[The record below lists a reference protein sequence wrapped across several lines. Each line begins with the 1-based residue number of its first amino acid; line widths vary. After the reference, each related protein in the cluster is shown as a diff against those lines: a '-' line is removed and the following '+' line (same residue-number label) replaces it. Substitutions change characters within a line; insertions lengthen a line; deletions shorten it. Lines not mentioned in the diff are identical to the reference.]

1 MDGCRIEHTRSGP
14 PARICRI
21 ALACL
26 CLFLTAIFAA
36 PVRAQFEA
44 PQPTVRGIEIRGNQ
58 RVDASTILYYIKTRV
73 GEPLS
78 RVLVGRDI
86 EQIYSLGQFSDI
98 RVDTQPLADGVKVI
112 YIVEEI
118 PSIGDVKFRGNSN
131 LKTEDLRDLIA
142 LKRGA
147 TFRDHLIQ
155 DSITKLT
162 EHYKEKAY
170 FLAKIDIKHKL
181 SPNGLVDVIIQI
193 QEGEKVKIE
202 EIRFHGN
209 KAFDGDELEDHME
222 TKSETWLSWFDES
235 GIYKKD
241 VLRID
246 VLRLESFYHDN
257 GFLKVHIEDPTI
269 EINREDK
276 EIYVDIRI
284 EEGDQYRLGSVTVQ
298 GDETYTREE
307 LLKVVES
314 KKGEIYNATKMREDA
329 LRVSEL
335 YSEKGHAYADALP
348 QTTLDDENK
357 TVDVEVTVNPGRKV
371 YVGKVDIYGN
381 TRTQDNVIRREFRLK
396 EGELFNSKKLKRSK
410 QRINNLGFFE
420 NVKIDTHRGDS
431 PELVDLT
438 TTVTERPTG
447 AVTFGAGFSSVEKVV
462 FNASISQNNLF
473 GTGRSLNLSTDLS
486 ARRTNFNFNFTDPR
500 IFDSDI
506 SFGID
511 LFNRRSNFFSFD
523 SRSTGAGLR
532 LGKNLSETDWLGIGY
547 RFEKVNISDV
557 DPANQT
563 AFLQNGTR
571 TTSRIGPTFIRD
583 TRDDFLNP
591 TQGTR
596 HVVRFEFAG
605 SFLGGADFYKTSY
618 EGTYYTPLI
627 GQLVLALHGEVQ
639 FAEGYG
645 NDGLPIFEHYFMGGS
660 NSLRGFT
667 IRQVGPKDRN
677 GDPLGGDQALLI
689 NVELQYP
696 ITREFRLFAFY
707 DRGNVYGTGF
717 DTSTTSRHID
727 PFDMRQSVGG
737 GVRFLSPFGPISLA
751 YGVKLDAVPGDSN
764 AEFHFS
770 AGNAF

>member
-1 MDGCRIEHTRSGP
+1 M
-14 PARICRI
+14 
-21 ALACL
+21 LACL
-26 CLFLTAIFAA
+26 LLLLIPFWCA
-36 PVRAQFEA
+36 PAWAQLAE
-44 PQPTVRGIEIRGNQ
+44 PIVRGIEIRGNQ
-58 RVDASTILYYIKTRV
+58 RVDASTILYYIQTKV

-78 RVLVGRDI
+78 RALVGKDI

-98 RVDTQPLADGVKVI
+98 RVETEPMGDGVTVI
-112 YIVEEI
+112 YRVEEI
-118 PSIGDVKFRGNSN
+118 PSVGDVKFKGNTS
-131 LKTEDLRDLIA
+131 LKTEDLRPLIS

-147 TFRDHLIQ
+147 TFREHLIQ

-162 EHYKEKAY
+162 AHYKEKAF
-170 FLAKIDIKHKL
+170 FLAQIDIQHQISK
-181 SPNGLVDVIIQI
+181 NGLVNVVIEIK
-193 QEGEKVKIE
+193 EGEKVKIE

-209 KAFDGDELEDHME
+209 KAFDHGELEDHME
-222 TKSETWLSWFDES
+222 TKEETWLSWFDES

-246 VLRLESFYHDN
+246 VLRLESFYHDH
-257 GFLKVHIEDPTI
+257 GFLKVRIQDPTL

-276 EIYVDIRI
+276 EIYVDIHI
-284 EEGDQYRLGSVTVQ
+284 DEGEQYRLGGITVQ
-298 GDETYTREE
+298 GDETYSREE
-307 LLKVVES
+307 LLKVIQS
-314 KKGEIYNATKMREDA
+314 KKGEIYNATQIREDA
-329 LRVSEL
+329 LKISEL
-335 YSEKGHAYADALP
+335 YSEKGFAYADALP
-348 QTTLDDENK
+348 QTLLDEESK
-357 TVDVEVTVNPGRKV
+357 TVDVEVNVNPGRKV

-381 TRTQDNVIRREFRLK
+381 TRTQDNVIRREYRLK
-396 EGELFNSKKLKRSK
+396 EGELFNSKKLKRTK

-420 NVKIDTHRGDS
+420 SVKIDTRRGDS

-447 AVTFGAGFSSVEKVV
+447 AVTFGAGFSSVEKVI

-486 ARRTNFNFNFTDPR
+486 ARRTNFNFNLTDPR

-506 SFGID
+506 SAGLD

-523 SRSTGAGLR
+523 SRSTGGGVR
-532 LGKNLSETDWLGIGY
+532 LGKNLSETDWLGFGY
-547 RFEKVNISDV
+547 RFENVQISDV
-557 DPANQT
+557 DPASQT
-563 AFLQNGTR
+563 TFLKNGTR
-571 TTSRIGPTFIRD
+571 TTSRIGPSFIRD

-605 SFLGGADFYKTSY
+605 GFLGGADFYKTSY
-618 EGTYYTPLI
+618 EGTYYQPLI

-645 NDGLPIFEHYFMGGS
+645 SDELPIFERYFMGGS

-677 GDPLGGDQALLI
+677 GDPIGGDQALLL

-696 ITREFRLFAFY
+696 ITKEFRIFGFY
-707 DRGNVYGTGF
+707 DRGNVYGDGF

-727 PFDMRQSVGG
+727 LANMRQSVGG

-751 YGVKLDAVPGDSN
+751 YGIKLDAVPGDSN